1 MIRIPR
7 DHLTY
12 QFSPD
17 LTPVATIDPGDL
29 VVFETYD
36 TSSGRLTS
44 RDDLEAFLRVRDPK
58 KVNPAAGPVF
68 VQGAEPGDELIVEIV
83 DITLA
88 RQGWVRIVRGAG
100 VLQSEIDQDGISF
113 VQVEGDELVFDMGL
127 RMPARP
133 MVGVIG
139 TAPATGVIYTAE
151 PGPQGSNID
160 VNVITVGARV
170 HLPVHVP
177 GALLAIGDVHA
188 TMGDGEATGTGVE
201 IPAEVTARVELSKGT
216 APGRVWI
223 ETADAWV
230 TTGHASHPGSVR
242 RDRDG
247 RAVCAPDG
255 EPPRDPHRGLPPH
268 QRPGRHP
275 NRAVRADSWAR
286 CDRLRDVSPADA
298 LEGVRCLTP
307 SPLPLHARIQSDAP
321 VVTLGAA

>member
-1 MIRIPR
+1 MWCSRR
-7 DHLTY
+7 
-12 QFSPD
+12 
-17 LTPVATIDPGDL
+17 
-29 VVFETYD
+29 YD

-201 IPAEVTARVELSKGT
+201 IPAEVTARIELSKGT

-223 ETADAWV
+223 ETADDWV
-230 TTGHASHPGSVR
+230 TTGHAPTLEASVEIATEELCALLMANLRVTRTEAFLLISARGDIRIGQCARIPGL
-242 RDRDG
+242 D
-247 RAVCAPDG
+247 ATAYAMF
-255 EPPRDPHRGLPPH
+255 PRLT
-268 QRPGRHP
+268 
-275 NRAVRADSWAR
+275 S
-286 CDRLRDVSPADA
+286 
-298 LEGVRCLTP
+298 LEGARWLTP
-307 SPLPLHARIQSDAP
+307 SPLPLLAQSSIGCARRD
-321 VVTLGAA
+321 VRR